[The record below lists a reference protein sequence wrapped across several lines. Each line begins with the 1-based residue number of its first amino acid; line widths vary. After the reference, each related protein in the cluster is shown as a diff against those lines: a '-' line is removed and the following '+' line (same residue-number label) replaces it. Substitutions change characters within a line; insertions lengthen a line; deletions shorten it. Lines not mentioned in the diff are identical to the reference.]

1 MEYRKLGNSGL
12 NVSEIGLG
20 TNTFGRRADEQT
32 STAII
37 NQAFELGINYIDTAN
52 TYDRGTSEEI
62 VGKAV
67 KSHRDEVI
75 IATKVGY
82 SMGDGPNQRGASRYH
97 IMQEVD
103 ASLRRLQT
111 DYIDLYQIHGPD
123 QTTPIEE
130 TLRALDD
137 LARAGKVRYIG
148 CSNFAGW
155 QLCEALWTSK
165 ANNLQ
170 PFITVQPRYNILDR
184 KIETELIPCCQ
195 AYNIGVIPWGP
206 LAGGFLTGK
215 YHKGEE
221 APPDTRLSRPT
232 SLYGEIFTEEN
243 WNKLAKLET
252 FAAER
257 NYTIGDLAVAWL
269 LAKPWVSTI
278 IAGARQAEQVSTN
291 AAAVTWKMT
300 AEEIAEIET
309 ISLGE

>member
-12 NVSEIGLG
+12 KVSEIGLG

-32 STAII
+32 SLAIV

-67 KSHRDEVI
+67 KSHRAEVI

-82 SMGDGPNQRGASRYH
+82 SMGDSPNQRGASRYH

-123 QTTPIEE
+123 PTTPIEE

-137 LARAGKVRYIG
+137 LVRAGKVRYIG

-170 PFITVQPRYNILDR
+170 SFITVQPRYNILDR

-221 APPDTRLSRPT
+221 APPEARLARPM
-232 SLYGEIFTEEN
+232 SLYGEIFTEAN
-243 WNKLAKLET
+243 WGKLTKLEA
-252 FAAER
+252 FATER
-257 NYTIGDLAVAWL
+257 NYTVGDLAVAWL

-278 IAGARQAEQVSTN
+278 IAGARQVEQVSTN
-291 AAAVTWKMT
+291 AAAVAWKMT
-300 AEEIAEIET
+300 AEEVAEVEE
-309 ISLGE
+309 ISLAE